1 MPMSADEVRQALHE
15 LGDLR
20 YAAGNLD
27 EALRRIVNATHDPS
41 TSYVWALAMHI
52 QIERS
57 TLLTRDGDGHTSYLT
72 SPCAQA
78 AIDRYLISRARP
90 PPGSVCVD

>member
-1 MPMSADEVRQALHE
+1 VNPRRFRYVRHAPPSL
-15 LGDLR
+15 
-20 YAAGNLD
+20 
-27 EALRRIVNATHDPS
+27 IVNATHDPS
-41 TSYVWALAMHI
+41 TSYAWALAMHI